1 MGRTDET
8 DSPPSFVFN
17 LVRRT
22 VHIERSE
29 IAAALASFATFAL
42 VLGGYYLI
50 RPVRENISAEA
61 TADQRQLW
69 FLLVFAVMLAAVP
82 IFGWIV
88 ARVPR
93 RAVLPGIYGL
103 FVALMVGFWLA
114 LDGQG
119 SKLAGAFFVFASV
132 FNLFVVSLFW
142 ILMSDIYD
150 SEQAKRLYGF
160 IAAGGTAGAVLGPFA
175 ANALVPVVGGQNLLL
190 IAAVV
195 FVAAAALS
203 VWLRTLTAGTAR
215 KNGTTEAPPTLRT
228 LLSGAERVLRD
239 SYLLR
244 IAVYVLIANL
254 LSTFFYLEQSRLA
267 GETIKSATERV
278 QFFAERDLIT
288 SVLTVLVQVFL
299 TGRIMSRFGIGV
311 AASALPVITIVGLAI
326 YAAVPELHVVA
337 AIMVAERVAAFALSN
352 PSTKVLYT
360 AVDAD
365 ERYKAQNFIDTVV
378 YRGGDALSGAVFNG
392 LTKSMGWPLAL
403 VALASIPIA
412 GLWLAM
418 ASRFDKA
425 LGQRLTKRSSSPLVG
440 EVRRGGFQ
448 NGDRWASPH
457 P

>member
-1 MGRTDET
+1 MEHQDGQEQPRSVGLALLRRAVDVRGSEV
-8 DSPPSFVFN
+8 SAALGSFV
-17 LVRRT
+17 
-22 VHIERSE
+22 
-29 IAAALASFATFAL
+29 TFAL

-82 IFGWIV
+82 VFAWIV

-93 RAVLPGIYGL
+93 RAVLPGIYLFFVGL
-103 FVALMVGFWLA
+103 MIFFWLT
-114 LDGQG
+114 LRSGG
-119 SKLAGAFFVFASV
+119 AGALGASFFVFGSV

-160 IAAGGTAGAVLGPFA
+160 IAAGGTTGAVLGPFA
-175 ANALVPVVGGQNLLL
+175 ANALVGVVGQENLLL

-195 FVAAAALS
+195 FVLAAGLS
-203 VWLRTLTAGTAR
+203 VWLRGVVSPRASSHAAE
-215 KNGTTEAPPTLRT
+215 TEAPPTLRS
-228 LLSGAERVLRD
+228 LLSGAERVVRD

-244 IAVYVLIANL
+244 IAGYVLIANL

-267 GETIKSATERV
+267 GETLPDATTRV

-288 SVLTVLVQVFL
+288 SVGSVLVQVFL
-299 TGRIMSRFGIGV
+299 TGRIMARFGVGV
-311 AASALPVITIVGLAI
+311 AAAVLPAFTIIGLAV
-326 YAAVPELHVVA
+326 YAAMPELHVVA
-337 AIMVAERVAAFALSN
+337 AIMVAERIAAFALSN
-352 PSTKVLYT
+352 PATKVLYT

-392 LTKSMGWPLAL
+392 LTKAAGLPLAA
-403 VALASIPIA
+403 VALISTPVA
-412 GLWLAM
+412 GVWLVL
-418 ASRFDKA
+418 SLRFDGA
-425 LGQRLTKRSSSPLVG
+425 LRRRLD
-440 EVRRGGFQ
+440 ENVR
-448 NGDRWASPH
+448 
-457 P
+457 